1 MLSDK
6 RFIDR
11 ECAHT
16 LLKVKFLTGYCN
28 ELERDPDCGRTADR
42 VEHLHDFRLVRHL
55 KDLASKPCTSLY

>member
-11 ECAHT
+11 EWAHT

-42 VEHLHDFRLVRHL
+42 VEHLHDFRLVT
-55 KDLASKPCTSLY
+55 AI